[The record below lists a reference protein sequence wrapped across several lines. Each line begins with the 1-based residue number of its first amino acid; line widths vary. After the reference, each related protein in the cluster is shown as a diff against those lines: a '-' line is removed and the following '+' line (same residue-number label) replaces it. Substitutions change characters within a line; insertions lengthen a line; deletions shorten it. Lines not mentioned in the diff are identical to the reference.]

1 MNDPVNRTMLL
12 VDIERFSDRDD
23 VEQAFLRRMLYDV
36 VDRTMERAGIDE
48 TLRLRADQGDSVM
61 EFIDPNV
68 SVPQLLRSVVSE
80 LPAQLRAVNRMA
92 SSAAQMRLR
101 AVVATGFIALDER
114 GIWVGS
120 DLNHA
125 CRLLDA
131 DLLRAALRER
141 PGDVALC
148 VSQSVYAGIV
158 RHDHPGIPAEE
169 FHEATLATKNGPLPA
184 WLLGPVPAPGQ
195 AAAVPGAAAGAA
207 RTPVPDASGERPG
220 PAGGA
225 QAGPSGGG
233 PACAPAPVAAPAAQP
248 PAGVHFTG
256 GAPVFGG
263 SFVMGDQHGVS
274 GGRVVGD
281 VVMGGAGGLPRSA
294 RTSGGPAPEQ
304 DGPAPEQTGTGPDT
318 AGPRARRSPGASGDA
333 GEGAPR

>member
-12 VDIERFSDRDD
+12 VDIEKFSDRDD

-68 SVPQLLRSVVSE
+68 PVPQVLRSVISE
-80 LPAQLRAVNRMA
+80 LPAQLKAVNRMA

-101 AVVATGFIALDER
+101 TVVASGFIALDER

-148 VSQSVYAGIV
+148 VSQSVHAGIV
-158 RHDHPGIPAEE
+158 RHGHLGIPAEE
-169 FHEATLATKNGPLPA
+169 FHEVTLASKNGPLPA
-184 WLLGPVPAPGQ
+184 WLLGPVPASGQ
-195 AAAVPGAAAGAA
+195 AAAAPGAAGPAP
-207 RTPVPDASGERPG
+207 TPVPDASGERPG
-220 PAGGA
+220 PAGGTE
-225 QAGPSGGG
+225 AGPSGAARPPPPPRHPRRLRPPSPQGASTS
-233 PACAPAPVAAPAAQP
+233 PAAPRLRRQPRHGEPARRLRRPGRRRRRDGQRRRAPAPGAHPGRTR
-248 PAGVHFTG
+248 AGHRHPGPGSSLPDDRQTPGTG
-256 GAPVFGG
+256 GA
-263 SFVMGDQHGVS
+263 
-274 GGRVVGD
+274 
-281 VVMGGAGGLPRSA
+281 
-294 RTSGGPAPEQ
+294 
-304 DGPAPEQTGTGPDT
+304 
-318 AGPRARRSPGASGDA
+318 GPR
-333 GEGAPR
+333 

>member
-12 VDIERFSDRDD
+12 VDIEKFSDRDD

-68 SVPQLLRSVVSE
+68 PVPQVLRSVISE
-80 LPAQLRAVNRMA
+80 LPAQLKAVNRMA

-101 AVVATGFIALDER
+101 AVVASGFIALDER

-148 VSQSVYAGIV
+148 VSQSVWTGIV
-158 RHDHPGIPAEE
+158 RHHHLGIPAEE
-169 FHEATLATKNGPLPA
+169 FHEVTLASKNGPLPA
-184 WLLGPVPAPGQ
+184 WLLGPVPASGQ
-195 AAAVPGAAAGAA
+195 AAVTPGAAGPAPAPAPG
-207 RTPVPDASGERPG
+207 ASGERPG
-220 PAGGA
+220 PAGGTE
-225 QAGPSGGG
+225 AGPSGGG
-233 PACAPAPVAAPAAQP
+233 SASTCAPAPAPAPAAQP
-248 PAGVHFTG
+248 PAGIHFTG

-263 SFVMGDQHGVS
+263 GLVMGNQHGVS
-274 GGRVVGD
+274 GGRVDGD
-281 VVMGGAGGLPRSA
+281 VVLGSVGGPPRPGRTPNGSAAGGHAPGVD
-294 RTSGGPAPEQ
+294 TPEQ
-304 DGPAPEQTGTGPDT
+304 DGPSPDGRQTPGSGE
-318 AGPRARRSPGASGDA
+318 AGPR
-333 GEGAPR
+333 

>member
-12 VDIERFSDRDD
+12 VDIEKFSDRDD

-68 SVPQLLRSVVSE
+68 PVPQVLRSVITE
-80 LPAQLRAVNRMA
+80 LPAQLKAVNRMA

-101 AVVATGFIALDER
+101 TVVASGFIALDER

-148 VSQSVYAGIV
+148 VSQSVHAGIV
-158 RHDHPGIPAEE
+158 RHGHLGIPAEE
-169 FHEATLATKNGPLPA
+169 FHEVTLASKNGPLPA
-184 WLLGPVPAPGQ
+184 WLLGPVPASGQ
-195 AAAVPGAAAGAA
+195 TAAAPGAAAGPAP
-207 RTPVPDASGERPG
+207 TPVPDASGERPG
-220 PAGGA
+220 PAGGTE
-225 QAGPSGGG
+225 AGPSGGG
-233 PACAPAPVAAPAAQP
+233 PA
-248 PAGVHFTG
+248 
-256 GAPVFGG
+256 
-263 SFVMGDQHGVS
+263 
-274 GGRVVGD
+274 
-281 VVMGGAGGLPRSA
+281 
-294 RTSGGPAPEQ
+294 
-304 DGPAPEQTGTGPDT
+304 
-318 AGPRARRSPGASGDA
+318 
-333 GEGAPR
+333 

>member
-12 VDIERFSDRDD
+12 VDIEKFSDRDD

-68 SVPQLLRSVVSE
+68 PVPQVLRSVISE
-80 LPAQLRAVNRMA
+80 LPAQLKAVNRMA

-101 AVVATGFIALDER
+101 TVVASGFIALDER

-148 VSQSVYAGIV
+148 VSQSVWTGIV
-158 RHDHPGIPAEE
+158 RHHHLGIPAEE
-169 FHEATLATKNGPLPA
+169 FHEVTLASKNGPLPA
-184 WLLGPVPAPGQ
+184 WLLGPVPASGQ
-195 AAAVPGAAAGAA
+195 AAVTPGAAGPAPAPAPG
-207 RTPVPDASGERPG
+207 ASGERPG
-220 PAGGA
+220 PAGGTE
-225 QAGPSGGG
+225 AGPSGGG
-233 PACAPAPVAAPAAQP
+233 SASTSAPAPAPAPAAQP
-248 PAGVHFTG
+248 PAGIHFTG

-263 SFVMGDQHGVS
+263 GLVMGNQHGVS
-274 GGRVVGD
+274 GGRVDGD
-281 VVMGGAGGLPRSA
+281 VVLGSV
-294 RTSGGPAPEQ
+294 GGPPRPGRTPNGSAAGHAPGVDTPEQ
-304 DGPAPEQTGTGPDT
+304 DGPSPDGRQTPGSGE
-318 AGPRARRSPGASGDA
+318 AGPR
-333 GEGAPR
+333 

>member
-12 VDIERFSDRDD
+12 VDIEKFSDRDD

-68 SVPQLLRSVVSE
+68 PVPQVLRSVISE
-80 LPAQLRAVNRMA
+80 LPAQLKAVNRMA

-101 AVVATGFIALDER
+101 TVVASGFIALDER

-148 VSQSVYAGIV
+148 VSQSVHAGIV
-158 RHDHPGIPAEE
+158 RHGHLGIPAEE
-169 FHEATLATKNGPLPA
+169 FHEVTLASKNGPLPA
-184 WLLGPVPAPGQ
+184 WLLGPVPASGQ
-195 AAAVPGAAAGAA
+195 AAAAPGAAGPAP
-207 RTPVPDASGERPG
+207 TPVPDASGERPG
-220 PAGGA
+220 PAGGTE
-225 QAGPSGGG
+225 AGPSGGG
-233 PACAPAPVAAPAAQP
+233 SASTSTPAPAPAPATQP
-248 PAGVHFTG
+248 PAGIHFTG
-256 GAPVFGG
+256 GAPAFGG
-263 SFVMGDQHGVS
+263 SLVMGNQHGVS
-274 GGRVVGD
+274 GGRVDGD
-281 VVMGGAGGLPRSA
+281 VVMGSV
-294 RTSGGPAPEQ
+294 GGPPRPGRTPDGHAPDGHAPGVDTPDQ
-304 DGPAPEQTGTGPDT
+304 DAPSPDDRQTPGTGG
-318 AGPRARRSPGASGDA
+318 AGPR
-333 GEGAPR
+333 

>member
-12 VDIERFSDRDD
+12 VDIEKFSDRDD

-68 SVPQLLRSVVSE
+68 SVPQVLRSVISE
-80 LPAQLRAVNRMA
+80 LPAQLKAVNRMA

-101 AVVATGFIALDER
+101 AVVASGFIALDER

-148 VSQSVYAGIV
+148 VSQSVWTGIV
-158 RHDHPGIPAEE
+158 RHHHLGIPAEE
-169 FHEATLATKNGPLPA
+169 FHEVTLASKNGPLPA
-184 WLLGPVPAPGQ
+184 WLLGPVPASGQ
-195 AAAVPGAAAGAA
+195 AAP
-207 RTPVPDASGERPG
+207 TPVPDASGERPG
-220 PAGGA
+220 PAGGTE
-225 QAGPSGGG
+225 AGPSGGG
-233 PACAPAPVAAPAAQP
+233 SASTSAPAPAPAPTAQP
-248 PAGVHFTG
+248 PGGVHFTG

-263 SFVMGDQHGVS
+263 GLVMGDQHGVS
-274 GGRVVGD
+274 GGRVDGD
-281 VVMGGAGGLPRSA
+281 VVMGSV
-294 RTSGGPAPEQ
+294 GGPPRPGRTPGAHRPGGHAPDAGTPEQ
-304 DGPAPEQTGTGPDT
+304 DAPSPDAPQTPGTGE
-318 AGPRARRSPGASGDA
+318 AGPR
-333 GEGAPR
+333 

>member
-12 VDIERFSDRDD
+12 VDIEKFSDRDD

-68 SVPQLLRSVVSE
+68 PVPQVLRSVITE
-80 LPAQLRAVNRMA
+80 LPAQLKAVNRMA

-101 AVVATGFIALDER
+101 TVVASGFIALDER

-148 VSQSVYAGIV
+148 VSQSVHAGIV
-158 RHDHPGIPAEE
+158 RHGHLGIPAEE
-169 FHEATLATKNGPLPA
+169 FHEVTLASKNGPLPA
-184 WLLGPVPAPGQ
+184 WLLGPVPASGQ
-195 AAAVPGAAAGAA
+195 TAAAPGAAAGPAP
-207 RTPVPDASGERPG
+207 TPVPDASGERPG
-220 PAGGA
+220 PAGGTE
-225 QAGPSGGG
+225 AGPSGGG
-233 PACAPAPVAAPAAQP
+233 PASDSAPAPAPTPAAQP
-248 PAGVHFTG
+248 PAGIHFTG
-256 GAPVFGG
+256 GAPAFGG
-263 SFVMGDQHGVS
+263 SLVMGNQHGVS
-274 GGRVVGD
+274 GGRVDGD
-281 VVMGGAGGLPRSA
+281 VVMGSVGGVPRPG
-294 RTSGGPAPEQ
+294 RTPDQDAPA
-304 DGPAPEQTGTGPDT
+304 PDT
-318 AGPRARRSPGASGDA
+318 ATPDDRHTPGTGEAGPR
-333 GEGAPR
+333 

>member
-12 VDIERFSDRDD
+12 VDIEKFSDRDD

-68 SVPQLLRSVVSE
+68 PVPQVLRSVISE
-80 LPAQLRAVNRMA
+80 LPAQLKAVNRMA

-101 AVVATGFIALDER
+101 TVVASGFIALDER

-148 VSQSVYAGIV
+148 ISQSVWAGIV
-158 RHDHPGIPAEE
+158 RHHHLGIPAEE
-169 FHEATLATKNGPLPA
+169 FHEVTLASKNGPLPA
-184 WLLGPVPAPGQ
+184 WLLGPVPASGQ
-195 AAAVPGAAAGAA
+195 AAVAPGAAGPAPAPAPG
-207 RTPVPDASGERPG
+207 ASGERPG
-220 PAGGA
+220 PAGGTE
-225 QAGPSGGG
+225 AGPSGGG
-233 PACAPAPVAAPAAQP
+233 SASTSAPAPAPAPAAQP
-248 PAGVHFTG
+248 PAGIHFTG

-263 SFVMGDQHGVS
+263 GLVMGNQHGVS
-274 GGRVVGD
+274 GGRVDGD
-281 VVMGGAGGLPRSA
+281 VVLGSVGGPPRPGRTPNGSAAGGHAPGVD
-294 RTSGGPAPEQ
+294 TPEQ
-304 DGPAPEQTGTGPDT
+304 DGPSPDGRQTPGSGE
-318 AGPRARRSPGASGDA
+318 AGPR
-333 GEGAPR
+333 

>member
-12 VDIERFSDRDD
+12 VDIEKFSDRDD

-68 SVPQLLRSVVSE
+68 PVPQVLRSVITE
-80 LPAQLRAVNRMA
+80 LPAQLKAVNRMA

-101 AVVATGFIALDER
+101 TVVASGFIALDER

-148 VSQSVYAGIV
+148 VSQSVHAGIV
-158 RHDHPGIPAEE
+158 RHGHLGIPAEE
-169 FHEATLATKNGPLPA
+169 FHEVTLASKNGPLPA
-184 WLLGPVPAPGQ
+184 WLLGPVPASGQ
-195 AAAVPGAAAGAA
+195 AAAAPGTAAGPAP
-207 RTPVPDASGERPG
+207 TPVPDASGERPG
-220 PAGGA
+220 PAGGTE
-225 QAGPSGGG
+225 AGPSGGG
-233 PACAPAPVAAPAAQP
+233 PASDSAPAPAPTPSTQP
-248 PAGVHFTG
+248 PAGIHFTG
-256 GAPVFGG
+256 GAPAFGG
-263 SFVMGDQHGVS
+263 SLVMGNQHGVS
-274 GGRVVGD
+274 GGRVDGD
-281 VVMGGAGGLPRSA
+281 VVMGSV
-294 RTSGGPAPEQ
+294 GGPPRPGRTPDQ
-304 DGPAPEQTGTGPDT
+304 DATAPDT
-318 AGPRARRSPGASGDA
+318 ATPSPDDRHTPGTGEAGPR
-333 GEGAPR
+333 

>member
-12 VDIERFSDRDD
+12 VDIEKFSDRDD

-48 TLRLRADQGDSVM
+48 TLRLRADQGDSVL

-68 SVPQLLRSVVSE
+68 SVPQVLRSVISE
-80 LPAQLRAVNRMA
+80 LPAQLKAVNRMA

-101 AVVATGFIALDER
+101 AVVASGFIALDER

-158 RHDHPGIPAEE
+158 RHHHLGIPTEE
-169 FHEATLATKNGPLPA
+169 FHEVTLASKNGPLPA
-184 WLLGPVPAPGQ
+184 WLLGPVPASGQ
-195 AAAVPGAAAGAA
+195 AAAAGPAP
-207 RTPVPDASGERPG
+207 TPVPDASGERPG
-220 PAGGA
+220 PAGGTE
-225 QAGPSGGG
+225 AGPSGGG
-233 PACAPAPVAAPAAQP
+233 SASTSTSAPAPAFSPQP
-248 PAGVHFTG
+248 PAGIHFTG

-263 SFVMGDQHGVS
+263 GLVMGNQHGVS
-274 GGRVVGD
+274 GGRVEGD
-281 VVMGGAGGLPRSA
+281 VVMGSVGGPPRPGRTPSGHAPSGHAPGAG
-294 RTSGGPAPEQ
+294 TPEQ
-304 DGPAPEQTGTGPDT
+304 DAPAAPSPDAPQTPGTGE
-318 AGPRARRSPGASGDA
+318 AGPR
-333 GEGAPR
+333 

>member
-12 VDIERFSDRDD
+12 VDIEKFSDRDD

-68 SVPQLLRSVVSE
+68 PVPQVLRSVISE
-80 LPAQLRAVNRMA
+80 LPAQLKAVNRMA

-101 AVVATGFIALDER
+101 TVVASGFIALDER

-148 VSQSVYAGIV
+148 VSQSVHAGIV
-158 RHDHPGIPAEE
+158 RHGHLGIPAEE
-169 FHEATLATKNGPLPA
+169 FHEVTLASKNGPLPA
-184 WLLGPVPAPGQ
+184 WLLGPVPASGQ
-195 AAAVPGAAAGAA
+195 AAAGPGAAGPAP
-207 RTPVPDASGERPG
+207 TPAPDASGERPG
-220 PAGGA
+220 PAGGTE
-225 QAGPSGGG
+225 AGPSGGG
-233 PACAPAPVAAPAAQP
+233 SASTSTPAPAPAPATQP

-256 GAPVFGG
+256 GAPAFGG
-263 SFVMGDQHGVS
+263 SLVMGNQHGVS
-274 GGRVVGD
+274 GGRVDGD
-281 VVMGGAGGLPRSA
+281 VVMGSVGGTPRPG
-294 RTSGGPAPEQ
+294 RTPHGPAPVGHAPGDGTPDQ
-304 DGPAPEQTGTGPDT
+304 DAPSPDDRQAPGTGE
-318 AGPRARRSPGASGDA
+318 AGPR
-333 GEGAPR
+333 

>member
-12 VDIERFSDRDD
+12 VDIEKFSDRDD

-68 SVPQLLRSVVSE
+68 PVPQVLRSVITE
-80 LPAQLRAVNRMA
+80 LPAQLKAVNRMA

-101 AVVATGFIALDER
+101 TVVASGFIALDER

-148 VSQSVYAGIV
+148 VSQSVHAGIV
-158 RHDHPGIPAEE
+158 RHGHLGIPAEE
-169 FHEATLATKNGPLPA
+169 FHEVTLASKNGPLPA
-184 WLLGPVPAPGQ
+184 WLLGPVPASGQ
-195 AAAVPGAAAGAA
+195 TTAAPGAAAGPAP
-207 RTPVPDASGERPG
+207 TPAPDASGERPG
-220 PAGGA
+220 PAGGTE
-225 QAGPSGGG
+225 AGPSGGG
-233 PACAPAPVAAPAAQP
+233 PASPSTPAPAPAPAPSAQP
-248 PAGVHFTG
+248 PAGIHFTG
-256 GAPVFGG
+256 GAPAFGG
-263 SFVMGDQHGVS
+263 SLVMGNQHGVS
-274 GGRVVGD
+274 GGRVDGD
-281 VVMGGAGGLPRSA
+281 VVMGSV
-294 RTSGGPAPEQ
+294 GGPPRPAQTPDQ
-304 DGPAPEQTGTGPDT
+304 DATAPDT
-318 AGPRARRSPGASGDA
+318 ATPSPDAPHTPGTGEAGPR
-333 GEGAPR
+333 

>member
-12 VDIERFSDRDD
+12 VDIEKFSDRDD

-48 TLRLRADQGDSVM
+48 TRRLRADQGDSVM

-68 SVPQLLRSVVSE
+68 PVPQVLRSVISE
-80 LPAQLRAVNRMA
+80 LPAQLKAVNRMA

-101 AVVATGFIALDER
+101 AVVASGFIALDER

-148 VSQSVYAGIV
+148 VSQSVWTGIV
-158 RHDHPGIPAEE
+158 RHHHLGIPAEE
-169 FHEATLATKNGPLPA
+169 FHEVTLASKNGPLPA
-184 WLLGPVPAPGQ
+184 WLLGPVPASGQ
-195 AAAVPGAAAGAA
+195 AAVTPGAAGPAP
-207 RTPVPDASGERPG
+207 TPAPGASGERPG
-220 PAGGA
+220 PAGGTE
-225 QAGPSGGG
+225 AGPSGGG
-233 PACAPAPVAAPAAQP
+233 SASTSAPAPAPAPAPAAQP
-248 PAGVHFTG
+248 PAGIHFTG

-263 SFVMGDQHGVS
+263 GLVMGNQHGVS
-274 GGRVVGD
+274 GGRVDGD
-281 VVMGGAGGLPRSA
+281 VVLGSVGGPPRPGRTPNGSTAGGHAPGVD
-294 RTSGGPAPEQ
+294 TPEQ
-304 DGPAPEQTGTGPDT
+304 DGPSPDGRQTPGSGE
-318 AGPRARRSPGASGDA
+318 AGPR
-333 GEGAPR
+333 

>member
-12 VDIERFSDRDD
+12 VDIEKFSDRDD

-68 SVPQLLRSVVSE
+68 SVPQVLRSVISE
-80 LPAQLRAVNRMA
+80 LPAQLKAVNRMA

-101 AVVATGFIALDER
+101 AVVASGFIALDER

-148 VSQSVYAGIV
+148 VSQSVWTGIV
-158 RHDHPGIPAEE
+158 RHHHLGIPAEE
-169 FHEATLATKNGPLPA
+169 FHEVTLASKNGPLPA
-184 WLLGPVPAPGQ
+184 WLLGPVPASGQ
-195 AAAVPGAAAGAA
+195 AAAAPAAAAGPTP
-207 RTPVPDASGERPG
+207 TPVPDASGERPG
-220 PAGGA
+220 PAGGTE
-225 QAGPSGGG
+225 AGPSGGG
-233 PACAPAPVAAPAAQP
+233 PASPPAPVAQP
-248 PAGVHFTG
+248 SAGIHFTG

-263 SFVMGDQHGVS
+263 GLVMGNQHGVS
-274 GGRVVGD
+274 GGRVDGD
-281 VVMGGAGGLPRSA
+281 VVMGSV
-294 RTSGGPAPEQ
+294 GGPPRPGRTPGAHAPGGHAPDAGTPEQ
-304 DGPAPEQTGTGPDT
+304 DAPSPDASQTPGTGE
-318 AGPRARRSPGASGDA
+318 AGPR
-333 GEGAPR
+333 

>member
-12 VDIERFSDRDD
+12 VDIEKFSDRDD

-68 SVPQLLRSVVSE
+68 PVPQVLRSVITE
-80 LPAQLRAVNRMA
+80 LPAQLKAVNRMA

-101 AVVATGFIALDER
+101 TVVASGFIALDER

-148 VSQSVYAGIV
+148 VSQSVHAGIV
-158 RHDHPGIPAEE
+158 RHGHLGIPAEE
-169 FHEATLATKNGPLPA
+169 FHEVTLASKNGPLPA
-184 WLLGPVPAPGQ
+184 WLLGPVPASGQ
-195 AAAVPGAAAGAA
+195 AAAAPGAAAGPAP
-207 RTPVPDASGERPG
+207 TPVPDASGERPG
-220 PAGGA
+220 PAGGTE
-225 QAGPSGGG
+225 AGPSGGG
-233 PACAPAPVAAPAAQP
+233 PASPSTPASALAPAPSAQP
-248 PAGVHFTG
+248 PAGIHFTG
-256 GAPVFGG
+256 GAPAFGG
-263 SFVMGDQHGVS
+263 SLVMGNQHGVS
-274 GGRVVGD
+274 GGRVDGD
-281 VVMGGAGGLPRSA
+281 VVMGSV
-294 RTSGGPAPEQ
+294 GGPPRPRRTPDQGAT
-304 DGPAPEQTGTGPDT
+304 APDT
-318 AGPRARRSPGASGDA
+318 ATPSPDDQPTPGTGEAGPR
-333 GEGAPR
+333 

>member
-12 VDIERFSDRDD
+12 VDIEKFSDRDD

-68 SVPQLLRSVVSE
+68 PVPQVLRSVITE
-80 LPAQLRAVNRMA
+80 LPAQLKAVNRMA

-101 AVVATGFIALDER
+101 TVVASGFIALDER

-148 VSQSVYAGIV
+148 VSQSVHAGIV
-158 RHDHPGIPAEE
+158 RHGHLGIPAEE
-169 FHEATLATKNGPLPA
+169 FHEVTLASKNGPLPA
-184 WLLGPVPAPGQ
+184 WLLGPVPASGQ
-195 AAAVPGAAAGAA
+195 AAAAPGTAAGPAP
-207 RTPVPDASGERPG
+207 TPVPDASGERPG
-220 PAGGA
+220 QAGGTE
-225 QAGPSGGG
+225 AGPSGGG
-233 PACAPAPVAAPAAQP
+233 PASNSAPAPAPTPATQP
-248 PAGVHFTG
+248 PAGIHFTG
-256 GAPVFGG
+256 GAPAFGG
-263 SFVMGDQHGVS
+263 SLVMGNQHGVS
-274 GGRVVGD
+274 GGRVDGD
-281 VVMGGAGGLPRSA
+281 VVMGSV
-294 RTSGGPAPEQ
+294 GGPPRPGRTPDQDAP
-304 DGPAPEQTGTGPDT
+304 DTTTPSPDDRHTLGTGE
-318 AGPRARRSPGASGDA
+318 AGPR
-333 GEGAPR
+333 

>member
-12 VDIERFSDRDD
+12 VDIEKFSDRDD

-68 SVPQLLRSVVSE
+68 PVPQVLRSVISE
-80 LPAQLRAVNRMA
+80 LPAQLKAVNRMA

-101 AVVATGFIALDER
+101 AVVASGFIALDER

-148 VSQSVYAGIV
+148 VSQSVWTGIV
-158 RHDHPGIPAEE
+158 RHHHLGIPAEE
-169 FHEATLATKNGPLPA
+169 FHEVTLASKNGPLPA
-184 WLLGPVPAPGQ
+184 WLLGPVPASGQ
-195 AAAVPGAAAGAA
+195 AAVTPGAAGPAPAPAPG
-207 RTPVPDASGERPG
+207 ASGERPG
-220 PAGGA
+220 PAGGTE
-225 QAGPSGGG
+225 AGPSGGG
-233 PACAPAPVAAPAAQP
+233 SASTSAPAPAPAPAPAAQP
-248 PAGVHFTG
+248 PAGIHFTG

-263 SFVMGDQHGVS
+263 GLVMGNQHGVS
-274 GGRVVGD
+274 GGRVDGD
-281 VVMGGAGGLPRSA
+281 VVLGSVGGPPRPGRTPNGSTAGGHAPGVD
-294 RTSGGPAPEQ
+294 TPEQ
-304 DGPAPEQTGTGPDT
+304 DGPSPDGRQTPGSGE
-318 AGPRARRSPGASGDA
+318 AGPR
-333 GEGAPR
+333 